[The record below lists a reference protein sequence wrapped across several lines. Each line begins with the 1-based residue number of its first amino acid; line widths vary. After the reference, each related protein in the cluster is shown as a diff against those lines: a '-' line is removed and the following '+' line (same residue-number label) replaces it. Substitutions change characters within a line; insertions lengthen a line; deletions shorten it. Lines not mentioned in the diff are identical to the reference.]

1 MYSKNQ
7 VLAKLNEFLS
17 FSIEQESQ
25 YSSQFTAL
33 IQPAI
38 SAVNAYFSADRSAF
52 KKPLDDLGLYMHNEL
67 WQRGAKWDSNFDMGL
82 GTNPP
87 ESYNDLQKLFYQF
100 PLMRVTP
107 AAFYSAWVIGIPEG
121 AEGES
126 GGGAATPEPISNS
139 LIDSWVAEIAEAPK
153 KELVAIDSLGDWLE
167 SSMSQSGSV
176 MLWEETGA
184 LLEAPDTKDIAQ
196 IIFVDRGLLEAVNI
210 LGLPVYIPTYL
221 RG

>member
-1 MYSKNQ
+1 MYTNDQ

-33 IQPAI
+33 MQPAI
-38 SAVNAYFSADRSAF
+38 GAINSYFSTDRSEF
-52 KKPLDDLGLYMHNEL
+52 KKPLDDLGLFLHNEL

-87 ESYNDLQKLFYQF
+87 ESYNDLRKLFYQF
-100 PLMRVTP
+100 PLMQVTP
-107 AAFYSAWVIGIPEG
+107 EAFHAAWVIGVPEG

-126 GGGAATPEPISNS
+126 GGGVATPEPISNS
-139 LIDSWVAEIAEAPK
+139 LIDAWVAEITAAPSE
-153 KELVAIDSLGDWLE
+153 ELKAIDSLGTWLE
-167 SSMSQSGSV
+167 TSMSQSGSV
-176 MLWEETGA
+176 MLWEETGT

-196 IIFVDRGLLEAVNI
+196 VIFVDRGLLEAVNV